1 MVDLPAPIMPTSTT
15 ERFPRA
21 ATIAASWD
29 TLAITGKTVSDI
41 KNTCNIN
48 GRQRIN
54 ELCRIPVTYTT
65 PCASVASTSC
75 SLYPDMVTATGRPNR
90 PISPPSSLAMPSL
103 FRFLTVVAVIVG
115 VVYGVI
121 FALAN
126 FVNPK
131 PREMTVTIQPDK
143 FLKK

>member
-1 MVDLPAPIMPTSTT
+1 
-15 ERFPRA
+15 
-21 ATIAASWD
+21 
-29 TLAITGKTVSDI
+29 
-41 KNTCNIN
+41 
-48 GRQRIN
+48 
-54 ELCRIPVTYTT
+54 
-65 PCASVASTSC
+65 
-75 SLYPDMVTATGRPNR
+75 
-90 PISPPSSLAMPSL
+90 MPSL

-131 PREMTVTIQPDK
+131 PREMSITIQQDK